1 MCAGNESGGEAAI
14 HAMSQIFNKEDSEAV
29 LSIDV
34 SNAFNAVNHKLF
46 LRNVSVIRNSS
57 LCWKLLLVTIE
68 TLCNRRSELKSC
80 EGTTQRDP
88 ATMMVYTIAIMP
100 LLFMLVDQ
108 TEQLHGKRLKTV
120 VYDDDFTGASS
131 ITNLL
136 HFWNTFATLG
146 ALLGT
151 TLNQLHIG

>member
-1 MCAGNESGGEAAI
+1 
-14 HAMSQIFNKEDSEAV
+14 
-29 LSIDV
+29 
-34 SNAFNAVNHKLF
+34 
-46 LRNVSVIRNSS
+46 
-57 LCWKLLLVTIE
+57 
-68 TLCNRRSELKSC
+68 
-80 EGTTQRDP
+80 
-88 ATMMVYTIAIMP
+88 MMVYTIAIMP